1 VRRKS
6 GRAAGL
12 SPPGRS
18 PHRKGQGTEPPVRL
32 HQTIAIVREEKK
44 QPGEM
49 IPIAINKLAGLAVDK
64 GKSVYGVASSAP
76 RLYPLR
82 ASNAA
87 LSLSTMTGT
96 SHCLKVK
103 HSSLST
109 SATICCNLFVVETGL
124 FGSKLV
130 QCPFVRLA

>member
-1 VRRKS
+1 VAAEERAQPGFSLCPSVRIAKGPR
-6 GRAAGL
+6 RL
-12 SPPGRS
+12 SVLIKR
-18 PHRKGQGTEPPVRL
+18 
-32 HQTIAIVREEKK
+32 IAIVREEKK

-76 RLYPLR
+76 GAYPLR

-87 LSLSTMTGT
+87 LSLSTMTWI

-109 SATICCNLFVVETGL
+109 SATICCNLFVVETRL
-124 FGSKLV
+124 FGFKACA
-130 QCPFVRLA
+130 CPFVRLA